1 LGRLPIVTEAAPPP
15 PPPPPGLPPQPP
27 ALARAIALDLVSR
40 FRLRLTD
47 PRDSRLGDLGGDI
60 YQLGTASWT
69 GRRAVFVGFYTPSPD
84 PAMAGPDLAA
94 RCAAAARWG
103 AERLTVQGAA
113 ACDVLIVALGPVPG
127 VLSAPPSD
135 AAVRV
140 GAVAVDPATGEV
152 SVLLTP
158 PDDLP
163 SPRDIRARAH
173 ALLGG
178 QEAPT
183 VAAVDLAE
191 RQTVAGGYT
200 QPARTQLN
208 SRPLATYSLV
218 GAFVAVFIVEKVII
232 ARDNNGLFDMGAL
245 DNLQPDW
252 WRFIAYAFLHDPGGG
267 SSGLGGLP
275 LHVIFNSFAMYIV
288 GRIVEQLYGWRV
300 LLATFLVSA
309 AGAGAA
315 SVVVANVSNTESL
328 TIGASGGITG
338 LLGLLFV
345 IGRVQGRDVPVGISH
360 SMRQYAITYA
370 AMIVVFGF
378 LVPGVANVAHVGGF
392 ITGTVVGLLLPPL
405 RQVGGRDL
413 QLWERVAAYVVYV
426 ASAVALLF
434 AVINI
439 AGALGGQPG

>member
-1 LGRLPIVTEAAPPP
+1 
-15 PPPPPGLPPQPP
+15 
-27 ALARAIALDLVSR
+27 
-40 FRLRLTD
+40 
-47 PRDSRLGDLGGDI
+47 
-60 YQLGTASWT
+60 
-69 GRRAVFVGFYTPSPD
+69 
-84 PAMAGPDLAA
+84 
-94 RCAAAARWG
+94 
-103 AERLTVQGAA
+103 
-113 ACDVLIVALGPVPG
+113 
-127 VLSAPPSD
+127 
-135 AAVRV
+135 
-140 GAVAVDPATGEV
+140 
-152 SVLLTP
+152 
-158 PDDLP
+158 
-163 SPRDIRARAH
+163 
-173 ALLGG
+173 
-178 QEAPT
+178 
-183 VAAVDLAE
+183 
-191 RQTVAGGYT
+191 
-200 QPARTQLN
+200 
-208 SRPLATYSLV
+208 
-218 GAFVAVFIVEKVII
+218 
-232 ARDNNGLFDMGAL
+232 
-245 DNLQPDW
+245 
-252 WRFIAYAFLHDPGGG
+252 
-267 SSGLGGLP
+267 
-275 LHVIFNSFAMYIV
+275 MYIV

-309 AGAGAA
+309 GGAGAA